1 MLILS
6 TIFSHYAGAEAEG
19 TIVAITVPIAI
30 VFLTLTLLFG
40 AASFVTRYVVKR
52 RNRNAQN
59 LNPENPAPHEV
70 FVNGNQHNNA
80 GVGNNP
86 VPPLQGN
93 GNDAN
98 VPAEVLVN
106 VNQLD
111 NDDDDLPAP
120 ALQGNDANVP
130 PEAIVNVNQ
139 LDNNDDNL
147 PAPALQGNDANV
159 PPEAIVNVNQ
169 LDGDDGDLS
178 VPLLQGNDA
187 NVSPEV
193 GVGTNQQGNN
203 DVIVNS
209 TQLDDDDGTGD
220 HAPANYVPVPHE
232 LPGNGI
238 GDLPSEVVDRH
249 HNEHADCGLRV
260 SIAVSNPLHERVR
273 FVGNYKMLD
282 RTTEESTLTSEEE
295 ESRQNPKQPT
305 PEEKEQIPKECTD
318 RNKQCRPVDDIQRKA
333 STRSRGAERIDWPW
347 EQRSFS
353 SPSRTTSETNH
364 SLVCL

>member
-1 MLILS
+1 MNTVLMLILS

-111 NDDDDLPAP
+111 NDDDD
-120 ALQGNDANVP
+120 
-130 PEAIVNVNQ
+130 
-139 LDNNDDNL
+139 L

-333 STRSRGAERIDWPW
+333 FTRSQGAERIDWPW

-364 SLVCL
+364 SLVCLLTYCSCLTSNFMDCIVHST